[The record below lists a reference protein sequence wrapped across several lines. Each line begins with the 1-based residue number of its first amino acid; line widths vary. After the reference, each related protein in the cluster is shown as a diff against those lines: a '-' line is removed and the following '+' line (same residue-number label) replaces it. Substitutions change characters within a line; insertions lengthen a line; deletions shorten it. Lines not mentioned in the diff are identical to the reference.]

1 MKVLNETDDDM
12 QTVTLTKKQCI
23 AKLFRKRIDKNTKE
37 YQFIDQNDH
46 LIIGLQYFWPQPKD
60 QFGRY
65 KDDSDQYSISEGTIL
80 VYLACEHHENHLNY
94 LICNPICL

>member
-1 MKVLNETDDDM
+1 MKVQNEIEDDM

-23 AKLFRKRIDKNTKE
+23 AKLFRKRIDKDTKE

-60 QFGRY
+60 
-65 KDDSDQYSISEGTIL
+65 
-80 VYLACEHHENHLNY
+80 
-94 LICNPICL
+94 